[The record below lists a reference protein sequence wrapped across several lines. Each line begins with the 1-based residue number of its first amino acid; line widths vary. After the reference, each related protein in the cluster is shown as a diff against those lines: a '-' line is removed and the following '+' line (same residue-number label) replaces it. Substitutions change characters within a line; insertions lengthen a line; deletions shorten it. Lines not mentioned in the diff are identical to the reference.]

1 MSPQRFALPLLLL
14 APLFFPQALLAQDA
28 KTISGA
34 AKVYCQALK
43 QGQSPAQAQDAS
55 REYVMNNLSKGTLPN
70 PFQIRQQ
77 VRTEVLKQCPQQ
89 AQKPD

>member
-1 MSPQRFALPLLLL
+1 MAPQQLALPLVLFASLL
-14 APLFFPQALLAQDA
+14 FPASLLAQDA
-28 KTISGA
+28 KTINGA

-55 REYVMNNLSKGTLPN
+55 RAYILDNLPQGTIPN

-77 VRTEVLKQCPQQ
+77 VRAEVLKQCPQQ

>member
-1 MSPQRFALPLLLL
+1 MAPQRFALPLLLL
-14 APLFFPQALLAQDA
+14 APFLFPQTLQAQDA
-28 KTISGA
+28 KTIGGA

-55 REYVMNNLSKGTLPN
+55 REYIMNNLPKGTFPN
-70 PFQIRQQ
+70 PLQIRQQ
-77 VRTEVLKQCPQQ
+77 VRAEVLKQCPQQ